1 MSMMDLSQRPR
12 GEPFPASAGIGAGIR
27 ERVGMPLYDHLPT
40 RGRQPGDF
48 QPGMSGPPGGYPH
61 NKNSS
66 PLRRSSHS
74 PNVRE
79 VQFENSFTAGRIP
92 PHQLP
97 PQASMGAER
106 RAELDRDYSRSRSN
120 ERMPLRSRSGNRA

>member
-12 GEPFPASAGIGAGIR
+12 GEAFPASAGIGAGIR
-27 ERVGMPLYDHLPT
+27 ERVGMPLYDQVPT

-48 QPGMSGPPGGYPH
+48 QPGMSGPPGGYAP

-92 PHQLP
+92 PHQVHG
-97 PQASMGAER
+97 ASIAAER
-106 RAELDRDYSRSRSN
+106 RADMDRDYSRSRSN